1 MELPCDDKI
10 LVKYE
15 NYMSKDDYDKYWW
28 VIYCINSLSSPI
40 GVSVIADCSNISRDD
55 FNNLS
60 IDKQLPIVIDAIKRV
75 FIYVMTK
82 VITIH
87 GIAMNILLKDEGIP
101 RFVLLAMSV
110 ETIFACLEKAITDEK
125 IDISEYVTSVVNSE
139 IRKNLDNLQLKTP
152 RDFNH
157 MMCLMH
163 MTNLFSYTKADDIK
177 NNVDDIITALSNIM
191 KTKHREI
198 IGNHYN

>member
-1 MELPCDDKI
+1 MELPCDDRI
-10 LVKYE
+10 LIKYE
-15 NYMSKDDYDKYWW
+15 NHMSKEDYDKYWW

-40 GVSVIADCSNISRDD
+40 GVSISAECSNISRDD

-60 IDKQLPIVIDAIKRV
+60 IDKQLPIIIDAIKRV

-82 VITIH
+82 IITIH

-125 IDISEYVTSVVNSE
+125 IDISEYVTSVVNSV

-152 RDFNH
+152 EDFHH

-177 NNVDDIITALSNIM
+177 NNVDDIITALSDIM
-191 KTKHREI
+191 KTKHKEI
-198 IGNHYN
+198 ISNHYN